1 MSLRF
6 EFIILMLICF
16 DFQNKKKTY
25 KIINKHEI
33 QKARKHKNKFCL
45 ANQKEVE
52 RESKISFYVYNFAFY
67 FNIKTFNG
75 KY

>member
-16 DFQNKKKTY
+16 DFQNKNKNTY

-45 ANQKEVE
+45 AN
-52 RESKISFYVYNFAFY
+52 
-67 FNIKTFNG
+67 
-75 KY
+75 